1 MFRLLAKIG
10 LPSVLLAWTA
20 TTMTAAPARFLR
32 PMAGERLEPGESI
45 EVSWALDQH
54 QARAFDEM
62 ELILSLDGGRTFPLR
77 LTRDLSPGSG
87 RVTWRVP
94 ALPAGKARLALRGG
108 SDEEP
113 DLESIAAVSDAFEI
127 VPRAGLDLEQLFQF
141 RGEWRTRESATSPSS
156 PVADALC
163 GDAADQM
170 RSAPSR
176 ELAAE
181 PPAPA
186 MAVGPTDPE
195 PQRLRPDPPAFEFKT
210 TVLRSPLLYVPLRQ

>member
-1 MFRLLAKIG
+1 MLRRLAKIG
-10 LPSVLLAWTA
+10 LSTVLLGWTA
-20 TTMTAAPARFLR
+20 TTMTAALARFVR

-45 EVSWALDQH
+45 EVSWTLDRH
-54 QARAFDEM
+54 QASAFDEM
-62 ELILSLDGGRTFPLR
+62 ELVLSLDGGRTFPLR

-108 SDEEP
+108 SDGEP
-113 DLESIAAVSDAFEI
+113 DSETLAAVSDAFEI
-127 VPRAGLDLEQLFQF
+127 VPRAGLDLEQLFPS
-141 RGEWRTRESATSPSS
+141 RGEWRTRESATSPSA

-176 ELAAE
+176 EIAAE

-186 MAVGPTDPE
+186 MAVGPTDSE
-195 PQRLRPDPPAFEFKT
+195 HQRLRPDSPACEFKT
-210 TVLRSPLLYVPLRQ
+210 TVLRSSPLPLPLRQ

>member
-10 LPSVLLAWTA
+10 LPTVLLLAWTA
-20 TTMTAAPARFLR
+20 TTMEAAPARFLR

-45 EVSWALDQH
+45 EVSWALDRY
-54 QARAFDEM
+54 QAVAFDEM
-62 ELILSLDGGRTFPLR
+62 ELVLSLDGGRTFPLR

-94 ALPAGKARLALRGG
+94 ALPVGKARLALRGG

-113 DLESIAAVSDAFEI
+113 DLEAIAAVSDVFEI

-141 RGEWRTRESATSPSS
+141 RGEWRIRESATSPA

-170 RSAPSR
+170 RSASSR

-186 MAVGPTDPE
+186 MAVGPTDRE
-195 PQRLRPDPPAFEFKT
+195 PHRLRLDSPACDFKT
-210 TVLRSPLLYVPLRQ
+210 TVLRSPLIHIPLRQ

>member
-1 MFRLLAKIG
+1 MLRRLAKIG
-10 LPSVLLAWTA
+10 FPSMLLVWTA
-20 TTMTAAPARFLR
+20 TNMTAAPSRFLR
-32 PMAGERLEPGESI
+32 PIPGERLEPGESI
-45 EVSWALDQH
+45 EVSWALDRH
-54 QARAFDEM
+54 QAVAFDEM
-62 ELILSLDGGRTFPLR
+62 ELVLSLDGGRTFPLR
-77 LTRDLSPGSG
+77 LTRDLSPESG

-141 RGEWRTRESATSPSS
+141 RGEWRTRESATSP
-156 PVADALC
+156 PPAADGLC
-163 GDAADQM
+163 GDAEDQM

-186 MAVGPTDPE
+186 MAVGPTDRQSP
-195 PQRLRPDPPAFEFKT
+195 RLRPDSPACEFKT
-210 TVLRSPLLYVPLRQ
+210 TVLRSALLQIPLRQ